1 MTFKEKLAIE
11 HPDCIDESYEAGC
24 SMCPSCYGYESYDDS
39 EKNCLS
45 NDGKGCDYCWN
56 REIPEEEKDGKHMK
70 MDIFSKSDLKDGMVV
85 EYRSGEKALFL
96 GDLFIDMDGGND
108 LDSFSN
114 DLLSSEHDCDI
125 DYDFDIM
132 KIYTINRHKKYPNF
146 RDILND
152 KTNQFLDLIWERK
165 EPNKEV
171 NHNDTCEEKL
181 TYEELYEKLE
191 KFCDTCNNCTECP
204 IEHTGCYCKSTPKK
218 ELKRLWKIIKEN
230 QSLSEDDLVDSMGIF

>member
-11 HPDCIDESYEAGC
+11 HPGCIDESYEAGC

-56 REIPEEEKDGKHMK
+56 REIPEEEKDGEHMK
-70 MDIFSKSDLKDGMVV
+70 MNTFSKSDLKDGMVV
-85 EYRSGEKALFL
+85 EHRNGDKALFL
-96 GDLFIDMDGGND
+96 GDLFIDE
-108 LDSFSN
+108 LDSCDIDDFQDN
-114 DLLSSEHDCDI
+114 LETITHDCDI

-132 KIYTINRHKKYPNF
+132 KIYTINRHKKYSGF
-146 RDILND
+146 QDILND
-152 KTNQFLDLIWERK
+152 KTNEYLDLIWERK
-165 EPNKEV
+165 EPEKEV
-171 NHNDTCEEKL
+171 NYNNTCEEKL

-191 KFCDTCNNCTECP
+191 KFCDTRNNCTECP
-204 IEHTGCYCKSTPKK
+204 IEHIGCYCKSTPKK

-230 QSLSEDDLVDSMGIF
+230 QSLVEDDRVDSIDIF

>member
-1 MTFKEKLAIE
+1 MTFKEKLAME
-11 HPDCIDESYEAGC
+11 HPDYVNDCYDGECFGC
-24 SMCPSCYGYESYDDS
+24 PKDYGYEDHDS
-39 EKNCLS
+39 SIKNCLE
-45 NDGKGCDYCWN
+45 NNGKGCTYCWN
-56 REIPEEEKDGKHMK
+56 REFPEEKDGKHMK
-70 MDIFSKSDLKDGMVV
+70 MNTFSKSDLKDGMVV

-171 NHNDTCEEKL
+171 NHNDICEEKL

-191 KFCDTCNNCTECP
+191 KFCDACNNCTECP
-204 IEHTGCYCKSTPKK
+204 IEHTGCYCKITPKK

-230 QSLSEDDLVDSMGIF
+230 QSLSEDDWVDSMDIF